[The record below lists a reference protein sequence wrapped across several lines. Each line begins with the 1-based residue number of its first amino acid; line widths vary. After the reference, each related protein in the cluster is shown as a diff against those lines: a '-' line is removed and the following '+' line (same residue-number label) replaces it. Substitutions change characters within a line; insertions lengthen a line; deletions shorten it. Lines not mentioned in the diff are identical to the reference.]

1 MTAAGLDKPKSAT
14 LRTQKGMVTEPE
26 CDLLQ
31 LSFDVAWPY
40 FLKRCECLPSSFR
53 DAYALNICAPHI
65 FGAQLDEFMF
75 QASFDC
81 STAATMCT
89 NQEGYDDAP
98 GRPRQETQYFV
109 HFIQSIHRDY
119 TFEAKL
125 AGGRF

>member
-1 MTAAGLDKPKSAT
+1 
-14 LRTQKGMVTEPE
+14 MVTEPKY
-26 CDLLQ
+26 DLLQ

-40 FLKRCECLPSSFR
+40 FLRRCECLPPSFR

-81 STAATMCT
+81 STAAAMCT
-89 NQEGYDDAP
+89 NQDGCDDAP

-125 AGGRF
+125 VGGRF